1 MKMNIE
7 PLRNWFGHTR
17 RERRA
22 SFILLIII
30 GIIVSVRFVIP
41 RKEIVIEDV
50 SEFYSDSLISDTAVR
65 VQEAPSGPVGMKK
78 EAQLARIE
86 LNSCDSLALMR
97 LPGIGQVLSV
107 RIIKYRNRLG
117 GFMSVDQLREVYG
130 LPEETFEKIRGRVFA
145 DTLHIRKIRINE
157 GGFRELGRIPYI
169 EKYEISAILKYR
181 QLSGRVEGMAVLVN
195 NRILTGE
202 KAAKIKGYVDFR

>member
-7 PLRNWFGHTR
+7 PLLSWFGHTR

-30 GIIVSVRFVIP
+30 VIIVSFRFVIP
-41 RKEIVIEDV
+41 RKEIVVEDV
-50 SEFYSDSLISDTAVR
+50 SELYSDMSEADTAVR
-65 VQEAPSGPVGMKK
+65 VPVAPSRALMIQK
-78 EAQLARIE
+78 EVNQVKVD

-107 RIIKYRNRLG
+107 RIIKYRNKLG
-117 GFMSVDQLREVYG
+117 GFLTVEQLREVYG
-130 LPEETFEKIRGRVFA
+130 LPEETFDKIKSRVFA
-145 DTLHIRKIRINE
+145 DTSRIRKVRINE

-181 QLSGRVEGMAVLVN
+181 QLSGRVAGIAVLVDN
-195 NRILTGE
+195 KVLSGE
-202 KAAKIKGYVDFR
+202 KASKIRGYLDFR